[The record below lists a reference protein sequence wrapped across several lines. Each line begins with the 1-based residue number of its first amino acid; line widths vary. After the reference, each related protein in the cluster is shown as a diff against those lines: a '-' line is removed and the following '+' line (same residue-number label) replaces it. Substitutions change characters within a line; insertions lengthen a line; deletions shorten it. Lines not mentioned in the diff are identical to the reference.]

1 MVPPRSTDVQK
12 RTRRARRC
20 HRREG
25 GGGGDGSGRRGL
37 ARHWAARRGGVAGGR
52 AGGAVIGGRR
62 EGRGEGP
69 RRAAWAGP
77 GQKEKLAA
85 ATAAVGSAE
94 LRGCGAQVS
103 DGTGRNGTE
112 RDEAGPVGRTRGEP
126 PPARAGR
133 PRGVTRRRARAA
145 SRLAPRSA
153 LSDVSVP
160 QVGPAAPS
168 PSRSR

>member
-103 DGTGRNGTE
+103 DGTGRNGTRPGRWGGRAESRPPRE
-112 RDEAGPVGRTRGEP
+112 RADPGG
-126 PPARAGR
+126 
-133 PRGVTRRRARAA
+133 
-145 SRLAPRSA
+145 
-153 LSDVSVP
+153 
-160 QVGPAAPS
+160 
-168 PSRSR
+168 